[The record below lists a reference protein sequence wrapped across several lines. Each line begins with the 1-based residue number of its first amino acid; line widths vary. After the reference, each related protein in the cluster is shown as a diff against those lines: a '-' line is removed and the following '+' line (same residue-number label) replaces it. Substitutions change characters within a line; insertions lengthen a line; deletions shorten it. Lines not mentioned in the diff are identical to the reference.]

1 MTDCLLPQGKFSEAR
16 EVLKAA
22 ARRNGVKLSQHLL
35 NPEPAK
41 DGESAAVEE
50 RWGNFL
56 LLQTFE
62 SLPTLN
68 ILRCSVMDC
77 FHPSALPVTLSLFLI
92 WPVITLVYYGL
103 TFRCLEAAKK
113 G

>member
-16 EVLKAA
+16 KVLKAA

-50 RWGNFL
+50 RWENFF

-62 SLPTLN
+62 SLPTFN
-68 ILRCSVMDC
+68 ILEVLC
-77 FHPSALPVTLSLFLI
+77 
-92 WPVITLVYYGL
+92 YGL
-103 TFRCLEAAKK
+103 LPPQRPPSHPLPLPHLAGDHPRLLWTHVQVLR
-113 G
+113 GG